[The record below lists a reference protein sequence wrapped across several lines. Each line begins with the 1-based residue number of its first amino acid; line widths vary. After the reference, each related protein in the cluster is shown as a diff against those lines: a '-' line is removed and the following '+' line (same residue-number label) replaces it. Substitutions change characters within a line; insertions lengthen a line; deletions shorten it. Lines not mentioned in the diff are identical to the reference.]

1 MEQPLN
7 LMEIAF
13 QPPDYGQ
20 DAPDQEDIAPS
31 GRVPTACAAWPRG
44 KGGPGPPAV
53 RWPRNLPVIV
63 DAHGRR
69 FRNLRIS
76 LTAACNYACAYCVP
90 NGKRLQAAVRE
101 LSAQEMGQAVALL
114 IEAGGIEK
122 LRITGGEPL
131 LSPKF
136 DALLPTVMALPL
148 QDVSLTTNGQLLPRK
163 AARIIDAGVR
173 RINVSLDTLDANGF
187 RAIARSGDLATVLQG
202 IERMLQASIRVKVNM
217 VPMRTRNANQIL
229 PMLDYCFE
237 RGIELRFIELMKMG
251 HLRAGNQY
259 LQDFYGMDEIL
270 EAIGQRYEFTRTDA
284 PWDSTAARF
293 EVPGQG
299 VFGIIANESEPFCST
314 CTRLRLSSDGW
325 LYGCL
330 SNARRH
336 DLRPVLELPRPQA
349 LARLRQLLTRA
360 LGDKQSVSF
369 RGEVTVMKF
378 IGG

>member
-1 MEQPLN
+1 M
-7 LMEIAF
+7 
-13 QPPDYGQ
+13 
-20 DAPDQEDIAPS
+20 
-31 GRVPTACAAWPRG
+31 
-44 KGGPGPPAV
+44 
-53 RWPRNLPVIV
+53 IV

-76 LTAACNYACAYCVP
+76 LTAACNYACTYCVP
-90 NGKRLQAAVRE
+90 DGKRLQAAVRE
-101 LSAQEMGQAVALL
+101 LSAAEMSQAVELL
-114 IEAGGIEK
+114 MEAAGIEK

-136 DALLPTVMALPL
+136 DALLPLVMTLPL

-163 AARIIDAGVR
+163 AGLIINAGVR

-187 RAIARSGDLATVLQG
+187 RAIARSGDLTTVLQG
-202 IERMLQASIRVKVNM
+202 IERMLKADIRVKVNM
-217 VPMRTRNANQIL
+217 VPMRTKNANQIL

-270 EAIGQRYEFTRTDA
+270 EAIGQRHEFTRTDA
-284 PWDSTAARF
+284 PFDSTAARF
-293 EVPGQG
+293 EVPGRG

-314 CTRLRLSSDGW
+314 CTRLRLSSDGY